1 VKRDSNMTPKTL
13 SVDPAK
19 CSGCKDCELA
29 CAKRHNGINK
39 PTRSR
44 IRIIQGDVRDGFYLP
59 MTCQQCES
67 PPCLAACPNNAISR
81 DNALNRVMIQDAL
94 CIGCQMCVSACPFGA
109 MLFDSDLG
117 LAFKCDLCDGDPDCV
132 RVCEPKALDYVE
144 GSRLHHPRIRD
155 SAQRHYKVIRHMVS

>member
-1 VKRDSNMTPKTL
+1 MTPKTL

-19 CSGCKDCELA
+19 CTGCKDCELA
-29 CAKRHNGINK
+29 CAKRHNGVNK

-44 IRIIQGDVRDGFYLP
+44 IRIIQGDVHDEFYLP
-59 MTCQQCES
+59 MTCQQCEN
-67 PPCLAACPNNAISR
+67 PPCLAACPNHAISR
-81 DNALNRVMIQDAL
+81 EKALNRVMIHDTL

-109 MLFDSDLG
+109 MAFDSDRG
-117 LAFKCDLCDGDPDCV
+117 LAFKCDLCDGDPECV

-155 SAQRHYKVIRHMVS
+155 SAQRHYQVLRHMVS